1 MQKNFVK
8 YTSLL
13 AVFLVL
19 MTACTR
25 GTPGGRDWRDW
36 HMMDYMMGGGWFMWI
51 FLLIIIGVVVYM
63 LMNMNKTKYRDREGS
78 ETPLDIL
85 KRRYANG
92 DITQEEYEEKKRN
105 LGY

>member
-1 MQKNFVK
+1 MQKNVIK
-8 YTSLL
+8 YMSLS
-13 AVFLVL
+13 AAFLLLV
-19 MTACTR
+19 TACTR
-25 GTPGGRDWRDW
+25 GGIPGGRGW
-36 HMMDYMMGGGWFMWI
+36 HIMDYMMGGGWVMWI

-63 LMNMNKTKYRDREGS
+63 LMNTTKPRDREDS

-85 KRRYANG
+85 NRRYANG

>member
-1 MQKNFVK
+1 
-8 YTSLL
+8 
-13 AVFLVL
+13 
-19 MTACTR
+19 
-25 GTPGGRDWRDW
+25 
-36 HMMDYMMGGGWFMWI
+36 MDYMMGGGWFMWI

-63 LMNMNKTKYRDREGS
+63 LMNANATKRKDLEDS

-105 LGY
+105 LGYEGG